1 VVVVETARVELE
13 TATIGLVEL
22 VASEVGVPASTEL
35 LLRDGVV
42 VLEMGAELDREG
54 EEDTVPGNTL
64 VSLLVMTPPSVDEAV
79 VLDSSAE
86 PVEEAGSVVVALPAS
101 VVVVTSTG
109 VVDDAPL
116 GVVVLEGMGVVVD
129 VSSSSLSGTGHAV
142 AAIPPKVTR

>member
-1 VVVVETARVELE
+1 
-13 TATIGLVEL
+13 
-22 VASEVGVPASTEL
+22 
-35 LLRDGVV
+35 
-42 VLEMGAELDREG
+42 
-54 EEDTVPGNTL
+54 
-64 VSLLVMTPPSVDEAV
+64 MTPPSVDEAV

-129 VSSSSLSGTGHAV
+129 VSSSLSGTGHAV